1 MSEVEEIG
9 DATFFIFDH
18 LGFIALVTI
27 CSYRMRTAFERQEVD
42 QLPSCGYA
50 LRTLRTLR
58 MLRIK
63 PLKFLSSS
71 YFVMSSSLGL
81 SFTQPT
87 MRRWLF

>member
-18 LGFIALVTI
+18 LGFIAVVTI

-58 MLRIK
+58 IK

-81 SFTQPT
+81 SFTQPS